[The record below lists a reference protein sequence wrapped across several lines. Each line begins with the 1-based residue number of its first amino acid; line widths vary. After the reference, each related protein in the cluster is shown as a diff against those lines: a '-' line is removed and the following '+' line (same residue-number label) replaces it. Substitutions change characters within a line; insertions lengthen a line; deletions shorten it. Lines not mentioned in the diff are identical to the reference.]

1 MIFGVVAV
9 VLDGHPYQVASFR
22 REGPY
27 LDGRRPSYVE
37 PADAPADAR
46 RRDFTI
52 NALLYD
58 PLADEVLDLV
68 DGRADLDRRLIRT
81 VGDPAARL
89 GEDRLRML
97 RAVRFAAELGF
108 AIDPAALAVIVRQ
121 AGEIRGVSAER
132 IRQAKEVGAQT
143 LAVGCPFC
151 MIMLTDAAKAEAP
164 NMLVRDVVEIIVDN
178 LVTK

>member
-1 MIFGVVAV
+1 MA
-9 VLDGHPYQVASFR
+9 
-22 REGPY
+22 
-27 LDGRRPSYVE
+27 
-37 PADAPADAR
+37 
-46 RRDFTI
+46 T
-52 NALLYD
+52 
-58 PLADEVLDLV
+58 
-68 DGRADLDRRLIRT
+68 
-81 VGDPAARL
+81 
-89 GEDRLRML
+89 
-97 RAVRFAAELGF
+97 ELGH
-108 AIDPAALAVIVRQ
+108 I